1 MLNTEGYNYLFKIV
15 LAGNTAVGKTSITN
29 KFVDDIFH
37 KTVNTTIGVDFKAK
51 IIDVDGIKY
60 KIKIWDTAGQERF
73 RSITKSYYKQ
83 GDAILI
89 IFDVS
94 NYESFHDL
102 DRWLHEIREVNDTA
116 SIFIIGNKA
125 DLKKIVNQKDIDEY
139 INNNNLNYIECSAK
153 TSDNITH
160 IFEEVIKVLYEKIT
174 EYNTLI
180 NSDSGKNVRF
190 NLINQEK
197 KSCCF

>member
-102 DRWLHEIREVNDTA
+102 DRWLNEIREVNDTA

>member
-102 DRWLHEIREVNDTA
+102 DRWLNEIREVNDTA

-153 TSDNITH
+153 TSENITH

-180 NSDSGKNVRF
+180 NSDSGNNIRF

-197 KSCCF
+197 RSCCF

>member
-1 MLNTEGYNYLFKIV
+1 MIDTEAYNYLFKIV

-29 KFVDDIFH
+29 KFVDNIFH
-37 KTVNTTIGVDFKAK
+37 KNVNTTIGVDFKTK

-73 RSITKSYYKQ
+73 RSITRTYYKQ

-102 DRWLHEIREVNDTA
+102 DGWLQEIREVNDT
-116 SIFIIGNKA
+116 SCIFIIGHKA
-125 DLKKIVNQKDIDEY
+125 DLKKIVKQEDIDEY
-139 INNNNLNYIECSAK
+139 VNNNNLYYIECSAK
-153 TSDNITH
+153 TSENITQL
-160 IFEEVIKVLYEKIT
+160 FEEVIRVLYEKRT

-180 NSDSGKNVRF
+180 NSGNGKNVRF

-197 KSCCF
+197 KSCCY